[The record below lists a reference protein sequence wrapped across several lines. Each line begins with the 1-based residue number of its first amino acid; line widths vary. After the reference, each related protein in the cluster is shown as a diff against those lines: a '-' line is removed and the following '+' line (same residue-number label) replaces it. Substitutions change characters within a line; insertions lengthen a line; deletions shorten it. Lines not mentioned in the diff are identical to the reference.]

1 MMIILLILITLSLD
15 SVWILLG
22 ENCYWSLLG
31 LKGLNRLH
39 VLRIMVTISWAT
51 KFIIVLREETATKQS
66 ETLNNGSK
74 KLEEG
79 INDTA
84 I

>member
-1 MMIILLILITLSLD
+1 
-15 SVWILLG
+15 
-22 ENCYWSLLG
+22 
-31 LKGLNRLH
+31 
-39 VLRIMVTISWAT
+39 MVTISWAT

-84 I
+84 NIKGGTDGQTSRRLKRTETVVFF

>member
-1 MMIILLILITLSLD
+1 MDIVRRKLLL
-15 SVWILLG
+15 
-22 ENCYWSLLG
+22 
-31 LKGLNRLH
+31 
-39 VLRIMVTISWAT
+39 VTIGTYRVKPATRTENHDYHSWAT
-51 KFIIVLREETATKQS
+51 KFIIVLREETATKLS

-84 I
+84 NIKEALMDKLEED